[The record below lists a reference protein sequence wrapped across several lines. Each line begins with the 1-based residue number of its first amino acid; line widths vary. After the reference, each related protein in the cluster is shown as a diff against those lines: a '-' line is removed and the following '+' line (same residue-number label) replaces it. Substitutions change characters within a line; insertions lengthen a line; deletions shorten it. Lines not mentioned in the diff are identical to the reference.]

1 MERCNVTPRSEW
13 EKKVVEDG
21 LTFYNMEGI
30 NWGGFSVDK
39 YWNEEGAI
47 KIT

>member
-1 MERCNVTPRSEW
+1 LN
-13 EKKVVEDG
+13 DG
-21 LTFYNMEGI
+21 LTFYNLECLK
-30 NWGGFSVDK
+30 WADDEAHEK